1 MLFILRTFIKVE
13 YQQNS
18 DIINDVIDYVL
29 CCVLSNELY
38 KNNLTVSTVSKI
50 SYAALMHRIAR

>member
-18 DIINDVIDYVL
+18 DIINDVIDYML

-50 SYAALMHRIAR
+50 ICRAYA

>member
-29 CCVLSNELY
+29 RCVLSNELC